1 MSRSSLESIAET
13 SCPLPPATFP
23 GKPQLPT
30 IVTAVQ
36 ESLGLQPQEGKEK
49 ILPIF
54 QGNLNLNLPLN
65 RNHRK
70 AD

>member
-30 IVTAVQ
+30 TVTAVQ
-36 ESLGLQPQEGKEK
+36 ESLGLQPQEGKGKNPSKFPRQFEPK
-49 ILPIF
+49 SASKPES
-54 QGNLNLNLPLN
+54 
-65 RNHRK
+65 
-70 AD
+70 